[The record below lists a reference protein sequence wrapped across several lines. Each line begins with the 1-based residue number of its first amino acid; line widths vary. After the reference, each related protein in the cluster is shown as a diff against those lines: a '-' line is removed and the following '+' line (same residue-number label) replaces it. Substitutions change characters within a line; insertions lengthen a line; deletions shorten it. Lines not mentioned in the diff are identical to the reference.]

1 MSNVRCQTADVGCH
15 VGRRTSGV
23 GMWDVGC
30 GMWDIGCRMSDVKSP
45 KSEVN
50 FHILDVIALLTFKCY
65 LRSDSCFKGTPFK
78 TLYLTW

>member
-1 MSNVRCQTADVGCH
+1 MSDVEHQASVCGMWDVGC
-15 VGRRTSGV
+15 

-50 FHILDVIALLTFKCY
+50 FHNLDVIALLTFKCY
-65 LRSDSCFKGTPFK
+65 LRSDSCFKGKPFK